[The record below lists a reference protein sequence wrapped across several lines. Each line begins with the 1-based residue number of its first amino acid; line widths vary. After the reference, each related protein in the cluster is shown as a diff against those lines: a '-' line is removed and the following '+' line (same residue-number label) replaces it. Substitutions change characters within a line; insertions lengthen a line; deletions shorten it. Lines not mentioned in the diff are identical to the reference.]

1 MEFKLH
7 NGSGG
12 LCCKSCGRQDKQLN
26 TYDWLADIPGNADES
41 ELVEVQFKNTR
52 KGYFRNSNKI
62 PLEKGDIV
70 AVEATPGHDI
80 GVVTLT
86 GRLVPLQMKKANIK
100 SEADIKRIYRKAK
113 PVDMEKYNEAKAR
126 EHSTMIRSRQIAL
139 DLNLNMKIGDVEYQG
154 DGNKAIFYYI
164 ADERV
169 DFRQLIKVLA
179 DAFRVRIEMKQIGAR
194 QEAGRIGGIGPCGRE
209 LCCATWM
216 TSFVSVS
223 TSAARFQDISLNP
236 QKLAGQCAKLKCCL
250 NYEVDCYVE
259 AQKRL
264 PSREIT
270 LETKDGEFFFFKA
283 DILSNQITYSCWN
296 KRASPALTAA
306 GKARVAVTATV
317 ARTATTAVT
326 RERKRVETVV
336 RKEVSSRVLRNPT
349 TRENN
354 PGKTGNRDRNKTGKH
369 PNKVNSNKANVNN
382 GTITTVVRPVT
393 ISPNLKV
400 KDLPKM
406 TNRLKNR
413 NLCLKGIILLFVAS
427 LLSACDKQTV
437 YHSFQSLPTEGWLRE
452 DTLSFDVKVTD
463 SLTYY
468 KLSLEVRNRSNYPYQ
483 NLPLSICYTIADSI
497 PSPTDTIQLILADKE
512 GIWKGDGWGGLYQTA
527 VSAGSVQIGKPGT
540 YLFKVAYTLP
550 DERLQGINDIGIKLK
565 R

>member
-7 NGSGG
+7 NGSGS

-26 TYDWLADIPGNADES
+26 TYDWLADIPGNAEES
-41 ELVEVQFKNTR
+41 DMVEVQFKNTR

-86 GRLVPLQMKKANIK
+86 GRLVPLQMRRANIK

-113 PVDMEKYNEAKAR
+113 QVDMEKYNEAKAR
-126 EHSTMIRSRQIAL
+126 EHSTMIRARQIAL

-179 DAFRVRIEMKQIGAR
+179 DAFHVRIEMKQIGAR

-250 NYEVDCYVE
+250 N
-259 AQKRL
+259 
-264 PSREIT
+264 
-270 LETKDGEFFFFKA
+270 
-283 DILSNQITYSCWN
+283 
-296 KRASPALTAA
+296 
-306 GKARVAVTATV
+306 
-317 ARTATTAVT
+317 
-326 RERKRVETVV
+326 
-336 RKEVSSRVLRNPT
+336 
-349 TRENN
+349 
-354 PGKTGNRDRNKTGKH
+354 
-369 PNKVNSNKANVNN
+369 
-382 GTITTVVRPVT
+382 
-393 ISPNLKV
+393 
-400 KDLPKM
+400 
-406 TNRLKNR
+406 
-413 NLCLKGIILLFVAS
+413 
-427 LLSACDKQTV
+427 
-437 YHSFQSLPTEGWLRE
+437 
-452 DTLSFDVKVTD
+452 
-463 SLTYY
+463 
-468 KLSLEVRNRSNYPYQ
+468 
-483 NLPLSICYTIADSI
+483 
-497 PSPTDTIQLILADKE
+497 
-512 GIWKGDGWGGLYQTA
+512 
-527 VSAGSVQIGKPGT
+527 
-540 YLFKVAYTLP
+540 
-550 DERLQGINDIGIKLK
+550 
-565 R
+565 